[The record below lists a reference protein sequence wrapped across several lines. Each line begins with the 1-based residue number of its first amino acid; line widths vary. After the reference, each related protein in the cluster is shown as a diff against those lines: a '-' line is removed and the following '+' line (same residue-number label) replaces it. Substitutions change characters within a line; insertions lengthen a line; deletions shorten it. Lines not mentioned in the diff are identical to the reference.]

1 MTLLWLIQKTEYF
14 SGRSASTKVLKIV
27 GPTRKN
33 LVQSNATSIPGD
45 VSVVA
50 TETGMEGGEVE
61 SCGLLPDVPE
71 ETENE
76 DEFAN
81 TQESDDYDDDDA
93 SREGM
98 FEDEEEVGPE
108 VEDEAVTK
116 EENKKKNTL
125 LTEAKALFDAATTL
139 RP

>member
-1 MTLLWLIQKTEYF
+1 MHNDLLWLIQKTEYF
-14 SGRSASTKVLKIV
+14 NWAKRLYESV
-27 GPTRKN
+27 KN
-33 LVQSNATSIPGD
+33 RGANEKEFEVQSNATSIPGD

-98 FEDEEEVGPE
+98 
-108 VEDEAVTK
+108 
-116 EENKKKNTL
+116 L
-125 LTEAKALFDAATTL
+125 
-139 RP
+139 